1 MLLSAS
7 PYSAS
12 GKDIEFNTDFLD
24 VKNRDNVNIAQFS
37 RKGFI
42 LPGVYLLQIKING
55 QTLPQEFPVN
65 WVIPEHDP
73 QGSEVCAEP
82 ELVTQ
87 LGIKPELAEKLVW
100 ITHGERQCLAPDSLK
115 GMDFQADL
123 GHSTLL
129 VNLPQAYME
138 YSDVDWDP
146 PARWDNGIP
155 GIILDYNINN
165 QLRHDQES
173 GSEEQSISGNG
184 TLGANLGAWRL
195 RADWQASYDH
205 RDDDENTSTLH
216 DQSWSRYYAY
226 RALPTLGAKLTLGE
240 SYLQSDVFD
249 SFNYIGASVVSD
261 DQMLPPKLRGYAP
274 EIVGIALIFGWRLM
288 RDVTGPIRNMVNTV
302 DRIRRGQLDSRVEG
316 FMLGELDMLKN
327 GINSMAMSLAAYH
340 EEMQHNIDQATSD
353 LRETLE
359 QMEIQ
364 NVELDLAK
372 KRAQEAA
379 RIKSEFLANMSHE
392 LRTPLN
398 GVIGFTRLTLKTELN
413 PTQRDHLNTIE
424 RSANNL
430 LAIINDVLD
439 FSKLEAGKLILE
451 SIPFPLRNTLDEV
464 VTLLA
469 HSSHDKGLELTLN
482 IKNDVP
488 DNVIGDPLRLQQ
500 VITNLVGNAI
510 KFTESGNIDILV
522 EKRALSN
529 TKVQIEVQIR
539 DTGIGIP
546 ERDQSRLFQAFRQ
559 ADASISRRHG
569 GTGLGLVITQK
580 LVNEMGGDI
589 SFHSQPN
596 RGSTFWFHINL
607 DLNPNVII
615 DGPSTACLAG
625 KRLAYVE
632 PNATAAQCTLDL
644 LSDTPVEVVYSP
656 TFSALPLAHYDI
668 MILSVPVTFREPLTM
683 QHERLAKAASMTDF
697 LLLALPCHAQ
707 INAEKLKQGGAA
719 ACLLKPLTSTR
730 LLPALT
736 EYCQLNHHPEPLLMD
751 TSKITMTVM
760 AVDDNPA
767 NLKLIGALLEDKVQH
782 VELCD
787 SGHQA
792 VDRAKQMQFDLILMD
807 IQMPDMDGIRACE
820 LIHQLPHQQQTP
832 VIAVTAHAMAGQ
844 KEKLL
849 SAGMND
855 YLAKPI
861 EEEKLHNLLLRYKPG
876 ANVAARL
883 MTPEPAEFIFNPNAT
898 LDWQLA
904 LRQAAGKPDL
914 ARDMLQMLI
923 DFLPEV
929 RNKIEEQLVGEN
941 PNGLV
946 DLVHKLHGSC
956 GYSGVPRM
964 KNLCQLIEQQLRSG
978 VHEEELEP
986 EFLELLDEMDN
997 VAREAKKILG

>member
-1 MLLSAS
+1 MTNYSLRARMMILILAPTVLIGLLLSTFFVVHRYNDLQRQLEDAGAS
-7 PYSAS
+7 IIEPLAVSSEYGMALQNRESIGQLIS
-12 GKDIEFNTDFLD
+12 ILHRRHSDIVRVISVYDQH
-24 VKNRDNVNIAQFS
+24 NRLFVTSNIQQD
-37 RKGFI
+37 
-42 LPGVYLLQIKING
+42 PGVLK
-55 QTLPQEFPVN
+55 LPSGTAFPKRLS
-65 WVIPEHDP
+65 VIRQD
-73 QGSEVCAEP
+73 
-82 ELVTQ
+82 
-87 LGIKPELAEKLVW
+87 EKL
-100 ITHGERQCLAPDSLK
+100 
-115 GMDFQADL
+115 
-123 GHSTLL
+123 
-129 VNLPQAYME
+129 
-138 YSDVDWDP
+138 
-146 PARWDNGIP
+146 
-155 GIILDYNINN
+155 ILRTPI
-165 QLRHDQES
+165 LS
-173 GSEEQSISGNG
+173 
-184 TLGANLGAWRL
+184 
-195 RADWQASYDH
+195 
-205 RDDDENTSTLH
+205 
-216 DQSWSRYYAY
+216 
-226 RALPTLGAKLTLGE
+226 E
-240 SYLQSDVFD
+240 SYSQDESAESDAKTNNNMLGYVALELDLKSVRLQQYREIFISTVM
-249 SFNYIGASVVSD
+249 
-261 DQMLPPKLRGYAP
+261 MLFC
-274 EIVGIALIFGWRLM
+274 IGIALIFGWRLM
-288 RDVTGPIRNMVNTV
+288 RDVTSPIRNMVNTV

-340 EEMQHNIDQATSD
+340 EEMQHNVDQATSD

-413 PTQRDHLNTIE
+413 PTQRDHLHTIE

-510 KFTESGNIDILV
+510 KFTERGNIDVLV
-522 EKRALSN
+522 EKRAISN

-607 DLNPNVII
+607 DLNPNVLS
-615 DGPSTACLAG
+615 DRPVMDCLQG

-632 PNATAAQCTLDL
+632 PNTAAAQSTLDV
-644 LSDTPVEVVYSP
+644 LSTTPLEVVYSP
-656 TFSALPLAHYDI
+656 GFSSLPVEHYDI
-668 MILSVPVTFREPLTM
+668 LLMGIPVTFTGELTM
-683 QHERLAKAASMTDF
+683 QQERLAKAASMTDY

-707 INAEKLKQGGAA
+707 INAEELKHDGAA
-719 ACLLKPLTSTR
+719 ACLLKPLTATR
-730 LLPALT
+730 LLPTLT
-736 EYCQLNHHPEPLLMD
+736 EYCRLNYHAAPIVAD
-751 TSKITMTVM
+751 KSKLPMTVM

-767 NLKLIGALLEDKVQH
+767 NLKLIGALLEDQVQH
-782 VELCD
+782 VELCE
-787 SGHQA
+787 SGLQA
-792 VDRAKQMQFDLILMD
+792 VELAKQMQFDLIMMD
-807 IQMPDMDGIRACE
+807 IQMPGMDGIRACE
-820 LIHQLPHQQQTP
+820 LIRQLPHQQQTP
-832 VIAVTAHAMAGQ
+832 VVAVTAHAMAGQ

-861 EEEKLHNLLLRYKPG
+861 EEEKLHTLLLRYKPG
-876 ANVAARL
+876 PAAGYWVA
-883 MTPEPAEFIFNPNAT
+883 PAEAAEITVNENAT

-904 LRQAAGKPDL
+904 LRQAAGKNDL
-914 ARDMLQMLI
+914 AREMLQMLVA
-923 DFLPEV
+923 FLPEI
-929 RNKIEEQLVGEN
+929 RNKVEEQLVGEN
-941 PNGLV
+941 PEDLV
-946 DLVHKLHGSC
+946 DAIHKLHGSC
-956 GYSGVPRM
+956 GYSGVPRL
-964 KNLCQLIEQQLRSG
+964 KNLCHLLEQQLRSG
-978 VHEEELEP
+978 TPESELEP

-997 VAREAKKILG
+997 VTREAMKVLGS

>member
-1 MLLSAS
+1 
-7 PYSAS
+7 
-12 GKDIEFNTDFLD
+12 
-24 VKNRDNVNIAQFS
+24 
-37 RKGFI
+37 
-42 LPGVYLLQIKING
+42 
-55 QTLPQEFPVN
+55 
-65 WVIPEHDP
+65 
-73 QGSEVCAEP
+73 
-82 ELVTQ
+82 
-87 LGIKPELAEKLVW
+87 
-100 ITHGERQCLAPDSLK
+100 
-115 GMDFQADL
+115 
-123 GHSTLL
+123 
-129 VNLPQAYME
+129 
-138 YSDVDWDP
+138 
-146 PARWDNGIP
+146 
-155 GIILDYNINN
+155 
-165 QLRHDQES
+165 
-173 GSEEQSISGNG
+173 
-184 TLGANLGAWRL
+184 
-195 RADWQASYDH
+195 
-205 RDDDENTSTLH
+205 
-216 DQSWSRYYAY
+216 
-226 RALPTLGAKLTLGE
+226 
-240 SYLQSDVFD
+240 
-249 SFNYIGASVVSD
+249 
-261 DQMLPPKLRGYAP
+261 
-274 EIVGIALIFGWRLM
+274 
-288 RDVTGPIRNMVNTV
+288 
-302 DRIRRGQLDSRVEG
+302 

-751 TSKITMTVM
+751 ASKIAMTVM

-883 MTPEPAEFIFNPNAT
+883 MAPEPAEFIFNPNAT

-941 PNGLV
+941 SDGLV

>member
-1 MLLSAS
+1 
-7 PYSAS
+7 
-12 GKDIEFNTDFLD
+12 
-24 VKNRDNVNIAQFS
+24 
-37 RKGFI
+37 
-42 LPGVYLLQIKING
+42 
-55 QTLPQEFPVN
+55 
-65 WVIPEHDP
+65 
-73 QGSEVCAEP
+73 
-82 ELVTQ
+82 
-87 LGIKPELAEKLVW
+87 
-100 ITHGERQCLAPDSLK
+100 
-115 GMDFQADL
+115 
-123 GHSTLL
+123 
-129 VNLPQAYME
+129 
-138 YSDVDWDP
+138 
-146 PARWDNGIP
+146 
-155 GIILDYNINN
+155 
-165 QLRHDQES
+165 
-173 GSEEQSISGNG
+173 
-184 TLGANLGAWRL
+184 
-195 RADWQASYDH
+195 
-205 RDDDENTSTLH
+205 
-216 DQSWSRYYAY
+216 
-226 RALPTLGAKLTLGE
+226 
-240 SYLQSDVFD
+240 
-249 SFNYIGASVVSD
+249 
-261 DQMLPPKLRGYAP
+261 
-274 EIVGIALIFGWRLM
+274 
-288 RDVTGPIRNMVNTV
+288 
-302 DRIRRGQLDSRVEG
+302 
-316 FMLGELDMLKN
+316 
-327 GINSMAMSLAAYH
+327 
-340 EEMQHNIDQATSD
+340 
-353 LRETLE
+353 
-359 QMEIQ
+359 
-364 NVELDLAK
+364 
-372 KRAQEAA
+372 
-379 RIKSEFLANMSHE
+379 MSHE

-707 INAEKLKQGGAA
+707 I
-719 ACLLKPLTSTR
+719 
-730 LLPALT
+730 
-736 EYCQLNHHPEPLLMD
+736 
-751 TSKITMTVM
+751 
-760 AVDDNPA
+760 
-767 NLKLIGALLEDKVQH
+767 
-782 VELCD
+782 
-787 SGHQA
+787 
-792 VDRAKQMQFDLILMD
+792 
-807 IQMPDMDGIRACE
+807 
-820 LIHQLPHQQQTP
+820 TP
-832 VIAVTAHAMAGQ
+832 
-844 KEKLL
+844 K
-849 SAGMND
+849 S
-855 YLAKPI
+855 
-861 EEEKLHNLLLRYKPG
+861 
-876 ANVAARL
+876 
-883 MTPEPAEFIFNPNAT
+883 
-898 LDWQLA
+898 
-904 LRQAAGKPDL
+904 
-914 ARDMLQMLI
+914 
-923 DFLPEV
+923 
-929 RNKIEEQLVGEN
+929 
-941 PNGLV
+941 
-946 DLVHKLHGSC
+946 
-956 GYSGVPRM
+956 
-964 KNLCQLIEQQLRSG
+964 
-978 VHEEELEP
+978 
-986 EFLELLDEMDN
+986 
-997 VAREAKKILG
+997 

>member
-1 MLLSAS
+1 MTNYSLRARMMILILAPTVLIGVLLSIFFVVHRYNDLQRQLEDAGAS
-7 PYSAS
+7 IIEPLAVSSEYSMTLQDKEAIGQLIS
-12 GKDIEFNTDFLD
+12 VLHRRHSDIVRAISIYDGKNNVFVSSNFQLD
-24 VKNRDNVNIAQFS
+24 
-37 RKGFI
+37 G
-42 LPGVYLLQIKING
+42 
-55 QTLPQEFPVN
+55 
-65 WVIPEHDP
+65 
-73 QGSEVCAEP
+73 
-82 ELVTQ
+82 
-87 LGIKPELAEKLVW
+87 
-100 ITHGERQCLAPDSLK
+100 DSLK
-115 GMDFQADL
+115 LAPGQPYPRKL
-123 GHSTLL
+123 SVTRRG
-129 VNLPQAYME
+129 
-138 YSDVDWDP
+138 DVMVLRTP
-146 PARWDNGIP
+146 
-155 GIILDYNINN
+155 ILT
-165 QLRHDQES
+165 E
-173 GSEEQSISGNG
+173 
-184 TLGANLGAWRL
+184 
-195 RADWQASYDH
+195 
-205 RDDDENTSTLH
+205 
-216 DQSWSRYYAY
+216 
-226 RALPTLGAKLTLGE
+226 
-240 SYLQSDVFD
+240 
-249 SFNYIGASVVSD
+249 
-261 DQMLPPKLRGYAP
+261 GYAP
-274 EIVGIALIFGWRLM
+274 ANSSLPADKITGNMLGYVALELDLKSVRLQQYKEIFISSLMILFCIGIALIFGWRLM
-288 RDVTGPIRNMVNTV
+288 RDVTSPIRNMVNTV

-340 EEMQHNIDQATSD
+340 EEMQHNIDQSTSD

-398 GVIGFTRLTLKTELN
+398 GVIGFTRLTLKSELN
-413 PTQRDHLNTIE
+413 PTQRDHLLTIE

-469 HSSHDKGLELTLN
+469 HSAHDKGLELTLN

-510 KFTESGNIDILV
+510 KFTENGNIDIVV
-522 EKRALSN
+522 EKRAISN
-529 TKVQIEVQIR
+529 NKVQVEMQIR

-607 DLNPNVII
+607 DLNPNAISDVQAT
-615 DGPSTACLAG
+615 DCLVG
-625 KRLAYVE
+625 KRLGYVE
-632 PNATAAQCTLDL
+632 PNATAAQCTLDIL
-644 LSDTPVEVVYSP
+644 NETPLEVIYSP
-656 TFSALPLAHYDI
+656 SFSALPQAHYDI
-668 MILSVPVTFREPLTM
+668 LLMAIPVTVREPLSM
-683 QHERLAKAASMTDF
+683 QHDRLARAASMTDY

-707 INAEKLKQGGAA
+707 VNAEELKQDGAA
-719 ACLLKPLTSTR
+719 ACLLKPLTTTR

-736 EYCQLNHHPEPLLMD
+736 EYCRSTRLAQLPSPAD
-751 TSKITMTVM
+751 TKLPMSVM

-767 NLKLIGALLEDKVQH
+767 NLKLIGALLEDQVQH

-787 SGHQA
+787 SGLHA
-792 VDRAKQMQFDLILMD
+792 IERAKQRQFDLILMD

-820 LIHQLPHQQQTP
+820 LIRQLPHQQQTP

-861 EEEKLHNLLLRYKPG
+861 EEDKLHNLLLRYKPG
-876 ANVAARL
+876 PAVGAWL
-883 MTPEPAEFIFNPNAT
+883 TPSEPEPAPVEIVVDAETT

-904 LRQAAGKPDL
+904 LRQAAGKTDL
-914 ARDMLQMLI
+914 ARDMLHMLVE
-923 DFLPEV
+923 FLPEI
-929 RNKIEEQLVGEN
+929 RNMVEEQLVGEA
-941 PNGLV
+941 PAGLTEGI
-946 DLVHKLHGSC
+946 HKLHGSC
-956 GYSGVPRM
+956 GYSGVPRL
-964 KNLCQLIEQQLRSG
+964 KKLCQLIEHQLRSG
-978 VHEEELEP
+978 VAAEALEP

-997 VAREAKKILG
+997 VTREAHRLIG

>member
-1 MLLSAS
+1 
-7 PYSAS
+7 
-12 GKDIEFNTDFLD
+12 
-24 VKNRDNVNIAQFS
+24 
-37 RKGFI
+37 
-42 LPGVYLLQIKING
+42 
-55 QTLPQEFPVN
+55 
-65 WVIPEHDP
+65 
-73 QGSEVCAEP
+73 
-82 ELVTQ
+82 
-87 LGIKPELAEKLVW
+87 
-100 ITHGERQCLAPDSLK
+100 
-115 GMDFQADL
+115 
-123 GHSTLL
+123 
-129 VNLPQAYME
+129 
-138 YSDVDWDP
+138 
-146 PARWDNGIP
+146 
-155 GIILDYNINN
+155 
-165 QLRHDQES
+165 
-173 GSEEQSISGNG
+173 
-184 TLGANLGAWRL
+184 
-195 RADWQASYDH
+195 
-205 RDDDENTSTLH
+205 
-216 DQSWSRYYAY
+216 
-226 RALPTLGAKLTLGE
+226 
-240 SYLQSDVFD
+240 
-249 SFNYIGASVVSD
+249 
-261 DQMLPPKLRGYAP
+261 
-274 EIVGIALIFGWRLM
+274 
-288 RDVTGPIRNMVNTV
+288 
-302 DRIRRGQLDSRVEG
+302 
-316 FMLGELDMLKN
+316 
-327 GINSMAMSLAAYH
+327 
-340 EEMQHNIDQATSD
+340 
-353 LRETLE
+353 
-359 QMEIQ
+359 
-364 NVELDLAK
+364 
-372 KRAQEAA
+372 
-379 RIKSEFLANMSHE
+379 E

-883 MTPEPAEFIFNPNAT
+883 MAPEPAEFIFNPNAT

>member
-1 MLLSAS
+1 MTNYSLRARMMILILAPTVLIGLLLSIFFVVHRYNDLQRQLEDAGAS
-7 PYSAS
+7 IIEPLAVSSEYGMNLQNRESIGQLIS
-12 GKDIEFNTDFLD
+12 VLHRRHSDIVRATSVYDDHNRLFVTSNFHLD
-24 VKNRDNVNIAQFS
+24 PSQMQLPAGAPFPRRLSVDRHGDIM
-37 RKGFI
+37 I
-42 LPGVYLLQIKING
+42 LRTP
-55 QTLPQEFPVN
+55 
-65 WVIPEHDP
+65 
-73 QGSEVCAEP
+73 
-82 ELVTQ
+82 
-87 LGIKPELAEKLVW
+87 
-100 ITHGERQCLAPDSLK
+100 
-115 GMDFQADL
+115 
-123 GHSTLL
+123 
-129 VNLPQAYME
+129 
-138 YSDVDWDP
+138 
-146 PARWDNGIP
+146 
-155 GIILDYNINN
+155 II
-165 QLRHDQES
+165 S
-173 GSEEQSISGNG
+173 
-184 TLGANLGAWRL
+184 
-195 RADWQASYDH
+195 
-205 RDDDENTSTLH
+205 
-216 DQSWSRYYAY
+216 
-226 RALPTLGAKLTLGE
+226 E
-240 SYLQSDVFD
+240 SYSPDESAIADAKNTKNMLGYVALELDLKSVRLQQYKEIFIS
-249 SFNYIGASVVSD
+249 SVM
-261 DQMLPPKLRGYAP
+261 MLFC
-274 EIVGIALIFGWRLM
+274 IGIALIFGWRLM

-596 RGSTFWFHINL
+596 RGSTFWFHIHL

-625 KRLAYVE
+625 KRLAYIE

-883 MTPEPAEFIFNPNAT
+883 MAPEPAEFIFNPNAT

>member
-1 MLLSAS
+1 MTNYSLRARMMILILAPTVLIGLLLSIFFVVHRYNDLQRQLEDAGAS
-7 PYSAS
+7 IIEPLAVSSEYGMNLQNRESIGQLIS
-12 GKDIEFNTDFLD
+12 VLHRRHSDIVRAISVYDD
-24 VKNRDNVNIAQFS
+24 HNRLF
-37 RKGFI
+37 
-42 LPGVYLLQIKING
+42 
-55 QTLPQEFPVN
+55 
-65 WVIPEHDP
+65 
-73 QGSEVCAEP
+73 
-82 ELVTQ
+82 VTSNF
-87 LGIKPELAEKLVW
+87 
-100 ITHGERQCLAPDSLK
+100 HLAPSQ
-115 GMDFQADL
+115 MQ
-123 GHSTLL
+123 
-129 VNLPQAYME
+129 LPAGAPFPRRL
-138 YSDVDWDP
+138 SVDRHGDIMILRTP
-146 PARWDNGIP
+146 
-155 GIILDYNINN
+155 II
-165 QLRHDQES
+165 S
-173 GSEEQSISGNG
+173 
-184 TLGANLGAWRL
+184 
-195 RADWQASYDH
+195 
-205 RDDDENTSTLH
+205 
-216 DQSWSRYYAY
+216 
-226 RALPTLGAKLTLGE
+226 E
-240 SYLQSDVFD
+240 SYSPDESAIADAKNTKNMLGYVALELDLKSVRLQQYKEIFIS
-249 SFNYIGASVVSD
+249 SVM
-261 DQMLPPKLRGYAP
+261 MLFC
-274 EIVGIALIFGWRLM
+274 IGIALIFGWRLM

-327 GINSMAMSLAAYH
+327 SINSMAMSLAAYH

-596 RGSTFWFHINL
+596 RGSTFWFHIHL

-625 KRLAYVE
+625 KRLAYIE

-883 MTPEPAEFIFNPNAT
+883 MAPEPAEFIFNPNAT

>member
-1 MLLSAS
+1 MTNYSLRARMMILILAPTVLIGLLLSIFFVVHRYNDLQRQLEDAGAS
-7 PYSAS
+7 IIEPLAVSSEYGMNLQNRESIGQLIS
-12 GKDIEFNTDFLD
+12 VLHRRHSDIVRAISVYDDHNRLFVTSNFHLD
-24 VKNRDNVNIAQFS
+24 PSQMQLPAGAPFPRRLSVDRHGNIM
-37 RKGFI
+37 I
-42 LPGVYLLQIKING
+42 LRTP
-55 QTLPQEFPVN
+55 
-65 WVIPEHDP
+65 
-73 QGSEVCAEP
+73 
-82 ELVTQ
+82 
-87 LGIKPELAEKLVW
+87 
-100 ITHGERQCLAPDSLK
+100 
-115 GMDFQADL
+115 
-123 GHSTLL
+123 
-129 VNLPQAYME
+129 
-138 YSDVDWDP
+138 
-146 PARWDNGIP
+146 
-155 GIILDYNINN
+155 II
-165 QLRHDQES
+165 S
-173 GSEEQSISGNG
+173 
-184 TLGANLGAWRL
+184 
-195 RADWQASYDH
+195 
-205 RDDDENTSTLH
+205 
-216 DQSWSRYYAY
+216 
-226 RALPTLGAKLTLGE
+226 E
-240 SYLQSDVFD
+240 SYSPDESAIADAKNTKNMLGYVALELDLKSVRLQQYKEIFIS
-249 SFNYIGASVVSD
+249 SVM
-261 DQMLPPKLRGYAP
+261 MLFC
-274 EIVGIALIFGWRLM
+274 IGIALIFGWRLM

-625 KRLAYVE
+625 KRLAYIE

-644 LSDTPVEVVYSP
+644 LSDTPVEVIYSP

-883 MTPEPAEFIFNPNAT
+883 MAPEPAEFIFNPNAT

>member
-1 MLLSAS
+1 MTNYSLRARMMILILAPTVLIGLLLSIFFVVHRYNDLQRQLEDAGAS
-7 PYSAS
+7 IIEPLAVSSEYGMNLQNRESIGQLIS
-12 GKDIEFNTDFLD
+12 VLHRRHSDIVRAISVYDDHNRLFVTSNFHLD
-24 VKNRDNVNIAQFS
+24 PSQMQLPAGAPFPRRLSVDRHGDIM
-37 RKGFI
+37 I
-42 LPGVYLLQIKING
+42 LRTP
-55 QTLPQEFPVN
+55 
-65 WVIPEHDP
+65 
-73 QGSEVCAEP
+73 
-82 ELVTQ
+82 
-87 LGIKPELAEKLVW
+87 
-100 ITHGERQCLAPDSLK
+100 
-115 GMDFQADL
+115 
-123 GHSTLL
+123 
-129 VNLPQAYME
+129 
-138 YSDVDWDP
+138 
-146 PARWDNGIP
+146 
-155 GIILDYNINN
+155 II
-165 QLRHDQES
+165 S
-173 GSEEQSISGNG
+173 
-184 TLGANLGAWRL
+184 
-195 RADWQASYDH
+195 
-205 RDDDENTSTLH
+205 
-216 DQSWSRYYAY
+216 
-226 RALPTLGAKLTLGE
+226 E
-240 SYLQSDVFD
+240 SYSPDESAIADAKNTKNMLGYVALELDLKSVRLQQYKEIFIS
-249 SFNYIGASVVSD
+249 SVM
-261 DQMLPPKLRGYAP
+261 MLFC
-274 EIVGIALIFGWRLM
+274 IGIALIFGWRLM

-569 GTGLGLVITQK
+569 GTGLRLVITQK

-625 KRLAYVE
+625 KRLAYIE

-644 LSDTPVEVVYSP
+644 LSDTPVEVIYSP

-883 MTPEPAEFIFNPNAT
+883 MAPEPAEFIFNPNAT

>member
-1 MLLSAS
+1 MTNYSLRARMMILILAPTVLIGLLLSIFFVVHRYHDLQRQLEDAGAS
-7 PYSAS
+7 IIEPLAVSSEYGMNLQNRESIGQLISVLHRRHSDIVRAISVYDEHNRLFVTSNYHLDPSELKLPNGSPLPRRLSVHRSGDVMILRTPIVSETYSPDESPTSDA
-12 GKDIEFNTDFLD
+12 KT
-24 VKNRDNVNIAQFS
+24 
-37 RKGFI
+37 
-42 LPGVYLLQIKING
+42 
-55 QTLPQEFPVN
+55 PVN
-65 WVIPEHDP
+65 MLGYV
-73 QGSEVCAEP
+73 AL
-82 ELVTQ
+82 EL
-87 LGIKPELAEKLVW
+87 
-100 ITHGERQCLAPDSLK
+100 
-115 GMDFQADL
+115 DL
-123 GHSTLL
+123 RSVRL
-129 VNLPQAYME
+129 QQYKE
-138 YSDVDWDP
+138 
-146 PARWDNGIP
+146 IF
-155 GIILDYNINN
+155 
-165 QLRHDQES
+165 
-173 GSEEQSISGNG
+173 IS
-184 TLGANLGAWRL
+184 
-195 RADWQASYDH
+195 
-205 RDDDENTSTLH
+205 
-216 DQSWSRYYAY
+216 
-226 RALPTLGAKLTLGE
+226 
-240 SYLQSDVFD
+240 
-249 SFNYIGASVVSD
+249 SVM
-261 DQMLPPKLRGYAP
+261 MLFC
-274 EIVGIALIFGWRLM
+274 IGIALIFGWRLM

-340 EEMQHNIDQATSD
+340 EEMQHNVDQATSD

-398 GVIGFTRLTLKTELN
+398 GVIGFTRLTLKTDLN
-413 PTQRDHLNTIE
+413 PTQRDHLSTIE

-439 FSKLEAGKLILE
+439 FSKLEAGKLVLE
-451 SIPFPLRNTLDEV
+451 SIPFPLRNSLDEV

-469 HSSHDKGLELTLN
+469 HSAHDKGLELTLN
-482 IKNDVP
+482 FKNDVP

-510 KFTESGNIDILV
+510 KFTENGNIDVLV

-529 TKVQIEVQIR
+529 NKVQIEVQIR

-580 LVNEMGGDI
+580 LVKEMGGDI

-596 RGSTFWFHINL
+596 RGSTFWFHISL
-607 DLNPNVII
+607 DLNPNVV
-615 DGPSTACLAG
+615 SESLATTCLAG

-632 PNATAAQCTLDL
+632 ANAAAAQCTLDL
-644 LSDTPVEVVYSP
+644 LATTPLEVVYSP
-656 TFSALPLAHYDI
+656 TFSALPDDHYDI
-668 MILSVPVTFREPLTM
+668 LLVAVPVSMRDLSI
-683 QHERLAKAASMTDF
+683 HADKLERARAMTDF
-697 LLLALPCHAQ
+697 LLLALPCHVQ
-707 INAEKLKQGGAA
+707 VNAEELKQNGAA

-736 EYCQLNHHPEPLLMD
+736 EYCRINQTPVTLNVDDSRLN
-751 TSKITMTVM
+751 MTVM

-767 NLKLIGALLEDKVQH
+767 NLKLIGALLEDQVQN

-787 SGHQA
+787 SGQEA
-792 VDRAKQMQFDLILMD
+792 INRAKQMQFDLILMD

-861 EEEKLHNLLLRYKPG
+861 EESKLRNLLLRYKPG
-876 ANVAARL
+876 LNLPQAEV
-883 MTPEPAEFIFNPNAT
+883 TEPHPPINLNTT

-904 LRQAAGKPDL
+904 LRQAANKQNL
-914 ARDMLQMLI
+914 ARDMLQMLVE
-923 DFLPEV
+923 FLPEI
-929 RNKIEEQLVGEN
+929 RNKVEEQLVGEQ
-941 PNGLV
+941 PEELV
-946 DLVHKLHGSC
+946 NAIHKLHGSC
-956 GYSGVPRM
+956 GYSGVPRL
-964 KNLCQLIEQQLRSG
+964 KNLCHLIEGQLRNGISPD
-978 VHEEELEP
+978 ELEP
-986 EFLELLDEMDN
+986 ELLELLDEMDN
-997 VAREAKKILG
+997 VAREARKILG

>member
-1 MLLSAS
+1 MTNYSLRARMMILILAPTVLIGLLLSIFFVVHRYNDLQRQLEDAGAS
-7 PYSAS
+7 IIEPLAVSTEYGMSLQNRES
-12 GKDIEFNTDFLD
+12 IGQLISVLHRRHSDIVRAISVYDENNRLFVTSNFHLD
-24 VKNRDNVNIAQFS
+24 PS
-37 RKGFI
+37 
-42 LPGVYLLQIKING
+42 
-55 QTLPQEFPVN
+55 
-65 WVIPEHDP
+65 
-73 QGSEVCAEP
+73 SM
-82 ELVTQ
+82 Q
-87 LGIKPELAEKLVW
+87 LGSNVPFP
-100 ITHGERQCLAPDSLK
+100 RQLTVTRDGDIMILRTP
-115 GMDFQADL
+115 
-123 GHSTLL
+123 
-129 VNLPQAYME
+129 
-138 YSDVDWDP
+138 
-146 PARWDNGIP
+146 
-155 GIILDYNINN
+155 II
-165 QLRHDQES
+165 S
-173 GSEEQSISGNG
+173 
-184 TLGANLGAWRL
+184 
-195 RADWQASYDH
+195 
-205 RDDDENTSTLH
+205 
-216 DQSWSRYYAY
+216 
-226 RALPTLGAKLTLGE
+226 E
-240 SYLQSDVFD
+240 SYSPDESPSSDAKNSQNMLGYIALELDLKSVRLQQYKEIFIS
-249 SFNYIGASVVSD
+249 SVM
-261 DQMLPPKLRGYAP
+261 MLFC
-274 EIVGIALIFGWRLM
+274 IGIALIFGWRLM

-398 GVIGFTRLTLKTELN
+398 GVIGFTRLTLKTELT

-451 SIPFPLRNTLDEV
+451 SIPFPLRSTLDEV

-482 IKNDVP
+482 IKSDVP

-500 VITNLVGNAI
+500 IITNLVGNAI
-510 KFTESGNIDILV
+510 KFTENGNIDILV

-607 DLNPNVII
+607 DLNPNII
-615 DGPSTACLAG
+615 IEGPSTQCLAG

-632 PNATAAQCTLDL
+632 PNSAAAQCTLDI
-644 LSDTPVEVVYSP
+644 LSETPLEVVYSP
-656 TFSALPLAHYDI
+656 TFSALPPAHYDMMLLGI
-668 MILSVPVTFREPLTM
+668 AVTFREPLTM
-683 QHERLAKAASMTDF
+683 QHERLAKAVSMTDF
-697 LLLALPCHAQ
+697 LMLALPCHAQ
-707 INAEKLKQGGAA
+707 VNAEKLKQDGIG
-719 ACLLKPLTSTR
+719 ACLLKPLTPTR

-736 EYCQLNHHPEPLLMD
+736 EFCHHKQNTLLPVTD
-751 TSKITMTVM
+751 ESKLAMTVM
-760 AVDDNPA
+760 AV
-767 NLKLIGALLEDKVQH
+767 E
-782 VELCD
+782 
-787 SGHQA
+787 
-792 VDRAKQMQFDLILMD
+792 RAKQMPFDLILMD

-849 SAGMND
+849 GAGMSD

-861 EEEKLHNLLLRYKPG
+861 EEERLHNLLLRYKPG
-876 ANVAARL
+876 SGISSRVV
-883 MTPEPAEFIFNPNAT
+883 TPEVNEIVVNPNAT

-904 LRQAAGKPDL
+904 LRQAAGKTDL
-914 ARDMLQMLI
+914 ARDMLQMLL

-929 RNKIEEQLVGEN
+929 RNKVEEQLVGEN
-941 PNGLV
+941 PEGLV
-946 DLVHKLHGSC
+946 DLIHKLHGSC

-964 KNLCQLIEQQLRSG
+964 KNLCQLIEQQLRNG
-978 VHEEELEP
+978 TKEEDLEP
-986 EFLELLDEMDN
+986 ELLELLDEMDN
-997 VAREAKKILG
+997 VAREASKILG

>member
-1 MLLSAS
+1 MTNYSLRARMMILILAPTVLIGLLLSIFFVVHRYNDLQRQLEDAGAS
-7 PYSAS
+7 IIEPLAVSSEYGMNLQNRESIGQLIS
-12 GKDIEFNTDFLD
+12 VLHRRHSDIVRAISVYDDHNRLFVTSNFHLD
-24 VKNRDNVNIAQFS
+24 PSQMQLPAGAPFPRRLSVDRHGDIM
-37 RKGFI
+37 I
-42 LPGVYLLQIKING
+42 LRTP
-55 QTLPQEFPVN
+55 
-65 WVIPEHDP
+65 
-73 QGSEVCAEP
+73 
-82 ELVTQ
+82 
-87 LGIKPELAEKLVW
+87 
-100 ITHGERQCLAPDSLK
+100 
-115 GMDFQADL
+115 
-123 GHSTLL
+123 
-129 VNLPQAYME
+129 
-138 YSDVDWDP
+138 
-146 PARWDNGIP
+146 
-155 GIILDYNINN
+155 II
-165 QLRHDQES
+165 S
-173 GSEEQSISGNG
+173 
-184 TLGANLGAWRL
+184 
-195 RADWQASYDH
+195 
-205 RDDDENTSTLH
+205 
-216 DQSWSRYYAY
+216 
-226 RALPTLGAKLTLGE
+226 E
-240 SYLQSDVFD
+240 SYSPDESAIADAKNTKNMLGYVALELDLKSVRLQQYKEIFIS
-249 SFNYIGASVVSD
+249 SVM
-261 DQMLPPKLRGYAP
+261 MLFC
-274 EIVGIALIFGWRLM
+274 IGIALIFGWRLM

-353 LRETLE
+353 LSETLE

-625 KRLAYVE
+625 KRLAYIE

-644 LSDTPVEVVYSP
+644 LSDTPVEVIYSP

-883 MTPEPAEFIFNPNAT
+883 MAPEPAEFIFNPNAT

>member
-1 MLLSAS
+1 MTNYSLRARMMILILAPTVLIGLLLSIFFVVHRYNDLQRQLEDAGAS
-7 PYSAS
+7 I
-12 GKDIEFNTDFLD
+12 IEPLAVSSEYGMNLQ
-24 VKNRDNVNIAQFS
+24 NRESIGQLISVLHRRHSEIVRAIS
-37 RKGFI
+37 
-42 LPGVYLLQIKING
+42 VY
-55 QTLPQEFPVN
+55 
-65 WVIPEHDP
+65 
-73 QGSEVCAEP
+73 
-82 ELVTQ
+82 
-87 LGIKPELAEKLVW
+87 
-100 ITHGERQCLAPDSLK
+100 
-115 GMDFQADL
+115 
-123 GHSTLL
+123 
-129 VNLPQAYME
+129 
-138 YSDVDWDP
+138 
-146 PARWDNGIP
+146 
-155 GIILDYNINN
+155 
-165 QLRHDQES
+165 
-173 GSEEQSISGNG
+173 
-184 TLGANLGAWRL
+184 
-195 RADWQASYDH
+195 
-205 RDDDENTSTLH
+205 DENNRLFVTSNVHL
-216 DQSWSRYYAY
+216 DPSEMQ
-226 RALPTLGAKLTLGE
+226 LPAGAPFPRKLSVIRQGDIMILRTPIISE
-240 SYLQSDVFD
+240 SYSPDE
-249 SFNYIGASVVSD
+249 SAVSD
-261 DQMLPPKLRGYAP
+261 AKNTKNMLGYVALELDLKSVRLQQYK
-274 EIVGIALIFGWRLM
+274 EIFISTVMMLFCIGIALIFGWRLM

-413 PTQRDHLNTIE
+413 TTQRDHLNTIE

-451 SIPFPLRNTLDEV
+451 SIPFPLRSTLDDV

-596 RGSTFWFHINL
+596 RGSTFWFHISL
-607 DLNPNVII
+607 DLNPNVLSERS
-615 DGPSTACLAG
+615 PTRCLAG

-632 PNATAAQCTLDL
+632 PNANAAQCTLDI
-644 LSDTPVEVVYSP
+644 LSETPLEVIYSP
-656 TFSALPLAHYDI
+656 SFSALPAEHYDI
-668 MILSVPVTFREPLTM
+668 LLLGVPVTLREPLTM
-683 QHERLAKAASMTDF
+683 QHERLASARAMTDF

-736 EYCQLNHHPEPLLMD
+736 EYCHRNQSNEPLLVD
-751 TSKITMTVM
+751 ESKIAMTVM

-767 NLKLIGALLEDKVQH
+767 NLKLIGALLEDKVRH

-849 SAGMND
+849 SAGMTD

-876 ANVAARL
+876 TGTAIRAIA
-883 MTPEPAEFIFNPNAT
+883 TEPLEPVVNPNTT

-904 LRQAAGKPDL
+904 LRQAAGKNNL

-941 PNGLV
+941 PEGLV
-946 DLVHKLHGSC
+946 DLIHKLHGSC

-978 VHEEELEP
+978 TQEEDLEP

-997 VAREAKKILG
+997 VAREAKRILG

>member
-1 MLLSAS
+1 MTNYSLRARMMILILAPTVLIGLLLSIFFVVHRYNDLQRQLEDAGAS
-7 PYSAS
+7 IIEPLAVSSEYGMNLQNRESIGQLIS
-12 GKDIEFNTDFLD
+12 VLHRRHSDIVRAISVYDDHNRLFVTSNFHLD
-24 VKNRDNVNIAQFS
+24 PSQMQLPAGAPFPRRLSVDRHGDIM
-37 RKGFI
+37 I
-42 LPGVYLLQIKING
+42 LRTP
-55 QTLPQEFPVN
+55 
-65 WVIPEHDP
+65 
-73 QGSEVCAEP
+73 
-82 ELVTQ
+82 
-87 LGIKPELAEKLVW
+87 
-100 ITHGERQCLAPDSLK
+100 
-115 GMDFQADL
+115 
-123 GHSTLL
+123 
-129 VNLPQAYME
+129 
-138 YSDVDWDP
+138 
-146 PARWDNGIP
+146 
-155 GIILDYNINN
+155 II
-165 QLRHDQES
+165 S
-173 GSEEQSISGNG
+173 
-184 TLGANLGAWRL
+184 
-195 RADWQASYDH
+195 
-205 RDDDENTSTLH
+205 
-216 DQSWSRYYAY
+216 
-226 RALPTLGAKLTLGE
+226 E
-240 SYLQSDVFD
+240 SYSPDESAIADAKNTKNMLGYVALELDLKSVRLQQYKEIFIS
-249 SFNYIGASVVSD
+249 SVM
-261 DQMLPPKLRGYAP
+261 MLFC
-274 EIVGIALIFGWRLM
+274 IGIALIFGWRLM

-644 LSDTPVEVVYSP
+644 LSDTPVEVIYSP

-883 MTPEPAEFIFNPNAT
+883 MAPEPAEFIFNPNAT

-941 PNGLV
+941 PN

>member
-1 MLLSAS
+1 
-7 PYSAS
+7 
-12 GKDIEFNTDFLD
+12 
-24 VKNRDNVNIAQFS
+24 
-37 RKGFI
+37 
-42 LPGVYLLQIKING
+42 
-55 QTLPQEFPVN
+55 
-65 WVIPEHDP
+65 
-73 QGSEVCAEP
+73 
-82 ELVTQ
+82 
-87 LGIKPELAEKLVW
+87 
-100 ITHGERQCLAPDSLK
+100 
-115 GMDFQADL
+115 
-123 GHSTLL
+123 
-129 VNLPQAYME
+129 
-138 YSDVDWDP
+138 
-146 PARWDNGIP
+146 
-155 GIILDYNINN
+155 
-165 QLRHDQES
+165 
-173 GSEEQSISGNG
+173 
-184 TLGANLGAWRL
+184 
-195 RADWQASYDH
+195 
-205 RDDDENTSTLH
+205 
-216 DQSWSRYYAY
+216 
-226 RALPTLGAKLTLGE
+226 
-240 SYLQSDVFD
+240 
-249 SFNYIGASVVSD
+249 
-261 DQMLPPKLRGYAP
+261 
-274 EIVGIALIFGWRLM
+274 
-288 RDVTGPIRNMVNTV
+288 
-302 DRIRRGQLDSRVEG
+302 
-316 FMLGELDMLKN
+316 
-327 GINSMAMSLAAYH
+327 
-340 EEMQHNIDQATSD
+340 
-353 LRETLE
+353 
-359 QMEIQ
+359 
-364 NVELDLAK
+364 
-372 KRAQEAA
+372 A

-883 MTPEPAEFIFNPNAT
+883 MAPEPAEFIFNPNAT

>member
-1 MLLSAS
+1 MTNYSLRARMMILILAPTVLIGLLLSIFFVVHRYNDLQRQLEDAGAS
-7 PYSAS
+7 IIEPLAVSTEYGMSLQNRES
-12 GKDIEFNTDFLD
+12 IGQLISVLHRRHSDIVRAISVYDENNRLFVTSNFHLD
-24 VKNRDNVNIAQFS
+24 PS
-37 RKGFI
+37 
-42 LPGVYLLQIKING
+42 
-55 QTLPQEFPVN
+55 
-65 WVIPEHDP
+65 
-73 QGSEVCAEP
+73 SM
-82 ELVTQ
+82 Q
-87 LGIKPELAEKLVW
+87 LGSNVPFP
-100 ITHGERQCLAPDSLK
+100 RQLTVTRDGDIMILRTP
-115 GMDFQADL
+115 
-123 GHSTLL
+123 
-129 VNLPQAYME
+129 
-138 YSDVDWDP
+138 
-146 PARWDNGIP
+146 
-155 GIILDYNINN
+155 II
-165 QLRHDQES
+165 S
-173 GSEEQSISGNG
+173 
-184 TLGANLGAWRL
+184 
-195 RADWQASYDH
+195 
-205 RDDDENTSTLH
+205 
-216 DQSWSRYYAY
+216 
-226 RALPTLGAKLTLGE
+226 E
-240 SYLQSDVFD
+240 SYSPDESPSSDAKNSQNMLGYIALELDLKSVRLQQYKEIFIS
-249 SFNYIGASVVSD
+249 SVM
-261 DQMLPPKLRGYAP
+261 MLFC
-274 EIVGIALIFGWRLM
+274 IGIALIFGWRLM

-398 GVIGFTRLTLKTELN
+398 GVIGFTRLTLKTELT

-451 SIPFPLRNTLDEV
+451 SIPFPLRSTLDEV

-482 IKNDVP
+482 IKSDVP

-500 VITNLVGNAI
+500 IITNLVGNAI
-510 KFTESGNIDILV
+510 KFTENGNIDILV

-529 TKVQIEVQIR
+529 TKVQIR

-607 DLNPNVII
+607 DLNPNII
-615 DGPSTACLAG
+615 IEGPSTQCLAG

-632 PNATAAQCTLDL
+632 PNSAAAQCTLDI
-644 LSDTPVEVVYSP
+644 LSETPLEVVYSP
-656 TFSALPLAHYDI
+656 TFSALPPAHYDMMLLGI
-668 MILSVPVTFREPLTM
+668 AVTFREPLTM
-683 QHERLAKAASMTDF
+683 QHERLAKAVSMTDF
-697 LLLALPCHAQ
+697 LMLALPCHAQ
-707 INAEKLKQGGAA
+707 VNAEKLKQDGIG
-719 ACLLKPLTSTR
+719 ACLLKPLTPTR

-736 EYCQLNHHPEPLLMD
+736 EFCHHKQNTLLPVTD
-751 TSKITMTVM
+751 ESKLAMTVM

-767 NLKLIGALLEDKVQH
+767 NLKLIGALLEDMVQH

-792 VDRAKQMQFDLILMD
+792 VERAKQMPFDLILMD

-849 SAGMND
+849 GAGMSD

-861 EEEKLHNLLLRYKPG
+861 EEERLHNLLLRYKPG
-876 ANVAARL
+876 SGISSRVV
-883 MTPEPAEFIFNPNAT
+883 TPEVNEIVVNPNAT

-904 LRQAAGKPDL
+904 LRQAAGKTDL
-914 ARDMLQMLI
+914 ARDMLQMLL

-929 RNKIEEQLVGEN
+929 RNKVEEQLVGEN
-941 PNGLV
+941 PEGLV
-946 DLVHKLHGSC
+946 DLIHKLHGSC

-964 KNLCQLIEQQLRSG
+964 KNLCQLIEQQLRNG
-978 VHEEELEP
+978 TKEEDLEP
-986 EFLELLDEMDN
+986 ELLELLDEMDN
-997 VAREAKKILG
+997 VAREASKILG

>member
-1 MLLSAS
+1 MTNYSLRARMMILAPTVLIGLLLSIFFVVHRYNDLQRQLEDAGAS
-7 PYSAS
+7 IIEPLAVSSEYGMNLQNRESIGQLIS
-12 GKDIEFNTDFLD
+12 VLHRRHSDIVRAISVYDDHNRLFVTSNFHLD
-24 VKNRDNVNIAQFS
+24 PSQMQLPAGAPFPRRLSVDRHGDIM
-37 RKGFI
+37 I
-42 LPGVYLLQIKING
+42 LRTP
-55 QTLPQEFPVN
+55 
-65 WVIPEHDP
+65 
-73 QGSEVCAEP
+73 
-82 ELVTQ
+82 
-87 LGIKPELAEKLVW
+87 
-100 ITHGERQCLAPDSLK
+100 
-115 GMDFQADL
+115 
-123 GHSTLL
+123 
-129 VNLPQAYME
+129 
-138 YSDVDWDP
+138 
-146 PARWDNGIP
+146 
-155 GIILDYNINN
+155 II
-165 QLRHDQES
+165 S
-173 GSEEQSISGNG
+173 
-184 TLGANLGAWRL
+184 
-195 RADWQASYDH
+195 
-205 RDDDENTSTLH
+205 
-216 DQSWSRYYAY
+216 
-226 RALPTLGAKLTLGE
+226 E
-240 SYLQSDVFD
+240 SYSPDESAIADAKNTKNMLGYVALELDLKSVRLQQYKEIFIS
-249 SFNYIGASVVSD
+249 SVM
-261 DQMLPPKLRGYAP
+261 MLFC
-274 EIVGIALIFGWRLM
+274 IGIALIFGWRLM

-883 MTPEPAEFIFNPNAT
+883 MAPEPAEFIFNPNAT

>member
-1 MLLSAS
+1 MTNYSLRARMMILILAPTVLIGLLLSIFFVVHRYNDLQRQLEDAGAS
-7 PYSAS
+7 I
-12 GKDIEFNTDFLD
+12 IEPLAVSSEYGMNLQNRESIGQLISVLHRRHSEIVRAISVYDEHNRLFVTSNFHLD
-24 VKNRDNVNIAQFS
+24 
-37 RKGFI
+37 
-42 LPGVYLLQIKING
+42 P
-55 QTLPQEFPVN
+55 T
-65 WVIPEHDP
+65 
-73 QGSEVCAEP
+73 
-82 ELVTQ
+82 
-87 LGIKPELAEKLVW
+87 
-100 ITHGERQCLAPDSLK
+100 SLK
-115 GMDFQADL
+115 IPDGTPFPRHLTVLRRGDIMILRTPIISESYSPDESAQSDAKSSNNMLGYVALELDL
-123 GHSTLL
+123 KSVRL
-129 VNLPQAYME
+129 QQYKE
-138 YSDVDWDP
+138 
-146 PARWDNGIP
+146 IF
-155 GIILDYNINN
+155 
-165 QLRHDQES
+165 
-173 GSEEQSISGNG
+173 ISG
-184 TLGANLGAWRL
+184 
-195 RADWQASYDH
+195 
-205 RDDDENTSTLH
+205 
-216 DQSWSRYYAY
+216 
-226 RALPTLGAKLTLGE
+226 
-240 SYLQSDVFD
+240 VM
-249 SFNYIGASVVSD
+249 
-261 DQMLPPKLRGYAP
+261 MLFC
-274 EIVGIALIFGWRLM
+274 IGIALIFGWRLM

-340 EEMQHNIDQATSD
+340 EEMQHNVDQATSD

-398 GVIGFTRLTLKTELN
+398 GVIGFTRLTLKSELN
-413 PTQRDHLNTIE
+413 PTQRDHLHTIE

-430 LAIINDVLD
+430 LTIINDVLD

-451 SIPFPLRNTLDEV
+451 SIPFPLRSTLDDV

-529 TKVQIEVQIR
+529 NKVQIEVQIR

-546 ERDQSRLFQAFRQ
+546 ERDQTRLFQAFRQ

-580 LVNEMGGDI
+580 LVKEMGGDI

-607 DLNPNVII
+607 DLNPNVQT
-615 DGPSTACLAG
+615 DGPVTGCLKG
-625 KRLAYVE
+625 MRLAYVE
-632 PNATAAQCTLDL
+632 PNAAAAQCTLDV
-644 LSDTPVEVVYSP
+644 LSSTPLEVIYSP
-656 TFSALPLAHYDI
+656 TFSALANDHYDI
-668 MILSVPVTFREPLTM
+668 LLLGIPVTFTGELTM
-683 QHERLAKAASMTDF
+683 QQERLAKAASMTDY

-707 INAEKLKQGGAA
+707 INAEELKNDGAA
-719 ACLLKPLTSTR
+719 ACLLKPLTATR

-736 EYCQLNHHPEPLLMD
+736 EYCRLTHQSLPLENDEHKLP
-751 TSKITMTVM
+751 MT
-760 AVDDNPA
+760 
-767 NLKLIGALLEDKVQH
+767 
-782 VELCD
+782 
-787 SGHQA
+787 
-792 VDRAKQMQFDLILMD
+792 
-807 IQMPDMDGIRACE
+807 
-820 LIHQLPHQQQTP
+820 

-849 SAGMND
+849 GAGMND

-861 EEEKLHNLLLRYKPG
+861 DEEKLHSLLLRYKPG
-876 ANVAARL
+876 HIGGTYTITAES
-883 MTPEPAEFIFNPNAT
+883 PEISVNQNAT
-898 LDWQLA
+898 FDWQLA

-914 ARDMLQMLI
+914 ARDMLQMLV
-923 DFLPEV
+923 DFLPEI
-929 RNKIEEQLVGEN
+929 RNKVEEQLVGEN
-941 PNGLV
+941 PEGL
-946 DLVHKLHGSC
+946 LEAIHKLHGSC
-956 GYSGVPRM
+956 GYSGVPRL
-964 KNLCQLIEQQLRSG
+964 KNLCQLLEQQLRAGTPESD
-978 VHEEELEP
+978 LEP

-997 VAREAKKILG
+997 VTREAMKVLGS

>member
-1 MLLSAS
+1 MSPGLS
-7 PYSAS
+7 
-12 GKDIEFNTDFLD
+12 
-24 VKNRDNVNIAQFS
+24 
-37 RKGFI
+37 
-42 LPGVYLLQIKING
+42 
-55 QTLPQEFPVN
+55 
-65 WVIPEHDP
+65 
-73 QGSEVCAEP
+73 
-82 ELVTQ
+82 
-87 LGIKPELAEKLVW
+87 
-100 ITHGERQCLAPDSLK
+100 
-115 GMDFQADL
+115 
-123 GHSTLL
+123 
-129 VNLPQAYME
+129 
-138 YSDVDWDP
+138 
-146 PARWDNGIP
+146 
-155 GIILDYNINN
+155 
-165 QLRHDQES
+165 
-173 GSEEQSISGNG
+173 
-184 TLGANLGAWRL
+184 
-195 RADWQASYDH
+195 
-205 RDDDENTSTLH
+205 
-216 DQSWSRYYAY
+216 
-226 RALPTLGAKLTLGE
+226 
-240 SYLQSDVFD
+240 
-249 SFNYIGASVVSD
+249 VS
-261 DQMLPPKLRGYAP
+261 
-274 EIVGIALIFGWRLM
+274 
-288 RDVTGPIRNMVNTV
+288 MVNTV

-596 RGSTFWFHINL
+596 RGSTFWFHIHL

-625 KRLAYVE
+625 KRLAYIE

-883 MTPEPAEFIFNPNAT
+883 MAPEPAEFIFNPNAT

>member
-1 MLLSAS
+1 MTNYSLRARMMILILAPTVLIGLLLSIFFVVHRYNDLQRQLEDAGAS
-7 PYSAS
+7 IIEPLAVSSEYGMNLQNRESIGQLIS
-12 GKDIEFNTDFLD
+12 VLHRRHSDIVRAISVYDDHNRLFVTSNFHLD
-24 VKNRDNVNIAQFS
+24 PSQMQLPAGAPFPRRLSVDRHGDIM
-37 RKGFI
+37 I
-42 LPGVYLLQIKING
+42 LRTP
-55 QTLPQEFPVN
+55 
-65 WVIPEHDP
+65 
-73 QGSEVCAEP
+73 
-82 ELVTQ
+82 
-87 LGIKPELAEKLVW
+87 
-100 ITHGERQCLAPDSLK
+100 
-115 GMDFQADL
+115 
-123 GHSTLL
+123 
-129 VNLPQAYME
+129 
-138 YSDVDWDP
+138 
-146 PARWDNGIP
+146 
-155 GIILDYNINN
+155 II
-165 QLRHDQES
+165 S
-173 GSEEQSISGNG
+173 
-184 TLGANLGAWRL
+184 
-195 RADWQASYDH
+195 
-205 RDDDENTSTLH
+205 
-216 DQSWSRYYAY
+216 
-226 RALPTLGAKLTLGE
+226 E
-240 SYLQSDVFD
+240 SYSPDESAIADAKNTKNMLGYVALELDLKSVRLQQYKEIFIS
-249 SFNYIGASVVSD
+249 SVM
-261 DQMLPPKLRGYAP
+261 MLFC
-274 EIVGIALIFGWRLM
+274 IGIALIFGWRLM

-596 RGSTFWFHINL
+596 RGSTFWFHIHL
-607 DLNPNVII
+607 DL
-615 DGPSTACLAG
+615 
-625 KRLAYVE
+625 K
-632 PNATAAQCTLDL
+632 
-644 LSDTPVEVVYSP
+644 
-656 TFSALPLAHYDI
+656 
-668 MILSVPVTFREPLTM
+668 
-683 QHERLAKAASMTDF
+683 
-697 LLLALPCHAQ
+697 
-707 INAEKLKQGGAA
+707 
-719 ACLLKPLTSTR
+719 
-730 LLPALT
+730 
-736 EYCQLNHHPEPLLMD
+736 
-751 TSKITMTVM
+751 
-760 AVDDNPA
+760 
-767 NLKLIGALLEDKVQH
+767 
-782 VELCD
+782 
-787 SGHQA
+787 
-792 VDRAKQMQFDLILMD
+792 MQFDLILMD

-883 MTPEPAEFIFNPNAT
+883 MAPEPAEFIFNPNAT